1 MKRKMTKKM
10 VSGLLFLIVS
20 LAFFVT
26 ALFQFIGITELWWF
40 NLLLATGLLIAGG
53 MILSK
58 KESS

>member
-10 VSGLLFLIVS
+10 VSGLLFLMAS
-20 LAFFVT
+20 LVFFVT
-26 ALFQFIGITELWWF
+26 ALFQFIGVTELWWL

-58 KESS
+58 REPS